1 MKRIRIN
8 FGKLKAPLREEG
20 YFHQTIYVHRYMGP
34 ESLKSQE
41 NKKSRRNEKLKVKTY
56 QQVGVEILSQ

>member
-1 MKRIRIN
+1 MKKVIFIRLSLSL
-8 FGKLKAPLREEG
+8 G
-20 YFHQTIYVHRYMGP
+20 MGP